1 MNWINR
7 SEKVFGE
14 PASNDDK
21 HPRAG
26 QEAQDYSAGTYE
38 AAIQRGIYTA
48 TQWSK
53 GLSYASPYARHP
65 VQVVAH
71 IVLLVRVPG
80 SLEKVG
86 VSMQVG
92 EAGKK
97 SFSLAKGFGGGGISI
112 GWQFVLPSTWRR
124 PSRR

>member
-14 PASNDDK
+14 PAPNDDK

-26 QEAQDYSAGTYE
+26 KQAKEYSAGTYE
-38 AAIQRGIYTA
+38 ASVQRGIYTSM
-48 TQWSK
+48 QWSK
-53 GLSYASPYARHP
+53 ALSYASPYARLP
-65 VQVVAH
+65 AQVVAQ

-86 VSMQVG
+86 VTVEVG
-92 EAGKK
+92 SPKQN
-97 SFSLAKGFGGGGISI
+97 LVFGNRTWRGRHIIWIAI
-112 GWQFVLPSTWRR
+112 GLPSTWRR
-124 PSRR
+124 PLQR